1 MFTKILIAN
10 RGEIACRVMA
20 TCRKLGIK
28 TVAVYSDADKDALHV
43 HMADEAVHIG
53 PAQAADSY
61 LKIDAI
67 LEAAK
72 RTGAQAIHPGYGF
85 LSENPNFAKACKK
98 AGVVFIGPSEQ
109 AIISMGSKS
118 GAKAI
123 MEKAGVPTLP
133 GYHGDNQDAAF
144 LQKQADKIGY
154 PVLIKAVSG
163 GGGRGMRRVNTPA
176 EFAEALASA
185 QREAKASFSDDRV
198 LIEKLLEEP
207 RHVEVQVF
215 ADSHGNAVYL
225 FERDCSVQRRNQKVV
240 EEAPAPNFDP
250 KLRQQMGEAAVAAA
264 KAVKYEGAGTVEF
277 LFDGKKGFYFM
288 EMNTRLQVEHPVTEL
303 ITGTDL
309 VHWQLIVASGGT
321 LPKTQAELTIHGHAV
336 EVRLYAED
344 PDKNYLPGTGPLQ
357 LFDLPATGLDG
368 VRIDTGFK
376 TGDTVTPYYDAM
388 LAKIIAWGPDRAS
401 AIQRLLGALAR
412 TRVAGPKVNTRFLSA
427 ICGHPAFIAGEV
439 TTKFIDHHAGALFR
453 KPAPV
458 TSLPLALAAVAEVL
472 AATPAAPA
480 TDPWAMTNGWRVW
493 GNAPRT
499 VRLGEGEA
507 TLHPVT
513 VQTLENG
520 AFKVTALGHSHFITA
535 TRAGALLSATVD
547 GQTVTALISD
557 SADTLRLEADMGEW
571 LFTRR
576 NLLADAE
583 AAAEGAIGGLNAPT
597 PGMVIKVGVKAGAK
611 VTKGTGLM
619 VLEAMKTEHH
629 IIAPADGVVDAINF
643 TVGDHVEKDAELIK
657 FTPMEGAA

>member
-10 RGEIACRVMA
+10 RGEIACRVMS

-28 TVAVYSDADKDALHV
+28 TVAVYSDADKDAMHV

-53 PAQAADSY
+53 GAQAADSY
-61 LKIDAI
+61 LKVDAI
-67 LEAAK
+67 LDAAK

-85 LSENPNFAKACKK
+85 LSENAGFAKACKK

-109 AIISMGSKS
+109 AIIDMGSKS

-123 MEKAGVPTLP
+123 MEKAKVPTLP
-133 GYHGDNQDAAF
+133 GYHGENQDADF
-144 LQKQADKIGY
+144 LKKQADKIGY

-163 GGGRGMRRVNTPA
+163 GGGRGMRRVNTPS

-250 KLRQQMGEAAVAAA
+250 KLRKQMGEAAVAAA
-264 KAVKYEGAGTVEF
+264 KAVGYEGAGTVEF
-277 LFDGKKGFYFM
+277 LFDGDKGFYFM

-309 VHWQLIVASGGT
+309 VHWQLIVAAGGK
-321 LPKTQAELTIHGHAV
+321 LPKTQDELAIGGHAV

-344 PDKNYLPGTGPLQ
+344 PDKNYLPGTGLLQ
-357 LFDLPATGLDG
+357 LFDLPTDLEG

-388 LAKIIAWGPDRAS
+388 LAKIIAWGPDRKT

-439 TTKFIDHHAGALFR
+439 NTKFIDTHAGALFH
-453 KPAPV
+453 KPSAV
-458 TSLPLALAAVAEVL
+458 TSTALALAAVAEL
-472 AATPAAPA
+472 LENPAADVR
-480 TDPWAMTNGWRVW
+480 DPWGMTNGWRLW
-493 GNAPRT
+493 GNAPRM
-499 VRLGEGEA
+499 VRLGEGED
-507 TLHPVT
+507 TLHT
-513 VQTLENG
+513 VAVQVLENNTY
-520 AFKVTALGHSHFITA
+520 KVTALGQSHFVSA
-535 TRAGALLSATVD
+535 TRAGALLTATVD
-547 GQTVTALISD
+547 GQSLTVTLSD
-557 SADTLRLEADMGEW
+557 DGETLRLESAAGEW
-571 LFTRR
+571 VFTRR
-576 NLLADAE
+576 DLLADAE

-597 PGMVIKVGVKAGAK
+597 PGMVIKVNAK
-611 VTKGTGLM
+611 VGTKVVKGTGLM

-629 IIAPADGVVDAINF
+629 IIAPADGVIDAINF
-643 TVGDHVEKDAELIK
+643 AVGDHVEKDAELIK